1 MKLVKGRQ
9 NRQEALSKFHELAA
23 VQVRPADTPGARV
36 VDLVES
42 FLTWVKREYDR
53 ETWRA

>member
-1 MKLVKGRQ
+1 VKLVKGRQ